1 MVQVSRESRKL
12 IIKLFGKIDSQNAPE
27 IEEKIRE
34 YLKADVPEAVILD
47 LDELEYSTSAGLR
60 IFLRL
65 KQEIRDTKV
74 INAHADMYDVLD
86 MTGFTEMMEVHK
98 AYRVVSVEGCEVIGE
113 GANGKVYRI
122 DRDTILKAYHNPD
135 ALPEIQ
141 RERELARM
149 AFVAGIPTAI
159 PYDVV
164 KVEGGGYGTVFEL
177 LDALSYAKLLA
188 RGIKSVDELAEM
200 SIRLLK
206 KIHSETVEEGRIP
219 DMKEVTLDRA
229 AFLAEYLPEECAV
242 KMLEL
247 IRAIPKDRRLLHGD
261 YHLKNIMYQN
271 GESLLIDMDTL
282 CCGNPVFELA
292 GMYNAY
298 VGFCAADPE
307 SQKSFMGISYGTSQ
321 EFWQKSLE
329 LYMGTKDPAV
339 LEAVE
344 NKVKILGLIRVMR
357 RSIRR
362 NDPPSEMFGRV
373 IDYCYNELVRLIPQ
387 TDSLVF

>member
-1 MVQVSRESRKL
+1 MVQVIRESRKL

-164 KVEGGGYGTVFEL
+164 KIEGGGYGTVFEL

-219 DMKEVTLDRA
+219 DIKEVTLDRA

-307 SQKSFMGISYGTSQ
+307 SQKSFMGISYETSR